1 MEKKKIV
8 VSGMRPTGPLH
19 IGHLVGALNNWV
31 KLQDE
36 YNTYFLIASLHALT
50 SEYANSDKIE
60 EYTREIV
67 LDWLSVGIDP
77 EKSVI
82 FDHSKFEHHYQL
94 HLLLSMITP
103 LGWLERVPT
112 YKEQI
117 KQLKA
122 KNIDTYGFLGYP
134 VLQTVDIILYKGELV
149 PVGEDQV
156 SHIELSREIV
166 RRFNYLYREVF
177 PEPKP
182 LLTEVPRLPGLDGR
196 KMSKS
201 YNNAIYLKEDF
212 NEVKKKIFPMMTDTR
227 RKRRTDP
234 GVPEDCPVFY
244 YHKAFSSK
252 EEIDDIVQGCTKA
265 TIGCLDCKK
274 ILIKNLEKVLVPIK
288 EKRDKFEKDKDFVSD
303 VLNEGNKKAKEVAS
317 KTMDEVFSAI
327 GFKNG

>member
-1 MEKKKIV
+1 MKKMV

-19 IGHLVGALNNWV
+19 IGHLVGALKNWV
-31 KLQDE
+31 KLQEE
-36 YNTYFLIASLHALT
+36 YKTFFLVASLHALT
-50 SEYANSDKIE
+50 SEYTRSDKIMQWTKE
-60 EYTREIV
+60 MIA
-67 LDWLSVGIDP
+67 DWVSVGIDP
-77 EKSVI
+77 NKSVL
-82 FDHSKFEHHYQL
+82 FDHSKVDAHYQL

-103 LGWLERVPT
+103 KGWLERVPT

-166 RRFNYLYREVF
+166 RKFNGLYGDVF

-182 LLTEVPRLPGLDGR
+182 LLTKVPKLPGLDGR

-201 YNNAIYLKEDF
+201 YDNAIYLKEDF

-227 RKRRTDP
+227 RKRRSDP

-244 YHKAFSSK
+244 YHKAFSES
-252 EEIDDIVQGCTKA
+252 EEIKEIDNGCRNA
-265 TIGCLDCKK
+265 SIGCIDCKK
-274 ILIKNLEKVLVPIK
+274 ILIKNLEKTLVPIK
-288 EKRDKFEKDKDFVSD
+288 DKRAAILKDKNIINDI
-303 VLNEGNKKAKEVAS
+303 LAEGNKKAEVVAKSTMKEVFGG
-317 KTMDEVFSAI
+317 M
-327 GFKNG
+327 GFAEE

>member
-1 MEKKKIV
+1 MKKVV

-31 KLQDE
+31 KLQEE
-36 YNTYFLIASLHALT
+36 YKTFFLVASLHALT
-50 SEYANSDKIE
+50 SEYAQSDKIMGWTKE
-60 EYTREIV
+60 MIA
-67 LDWLSVGIDP
+67 DWISIGIDP
-77 EKSVI
+77 EKSVL
-82 FDHSKFEHHYQL
+82 FDHSKITGHYQL

-103 LGWLERVPT
+103 KGWLERVPT

-117 KQLKA
+117 KQLKT

-166 RRFNYLYREVF
+166 RKFNSLYGEIF

-182 LLTEVPRLPGLDGR
+182 LLTSVPKLPGLDGR

-201 YNNAIYLKEDF
+201 YDNAIYLKEDF
-212 NEVKKKIFPMMTDTR
+212 NEVKKKVFPMMTDTR
-227 RKRRTDP
+227 RKRRSDP

-244 YHKAFSSK
+244 YHKAFSEK
-252 EEIDDIVQGCTKA
+252 EEIEEIKEGCSKA
-265 TIGCLDCKK
+265 TIGCIDCKK
-274 ILIKNLEKVLVPIK
+274 ILLKNLEKTLVPIK
-288 EKRDKFEKDKDFVSD
+288 DKRESI
-303 VLNEGNKKAKEVAS
+303 LNSKNAIEDILSEGNKKADEIAKQ
-317 KTMDEVFSAI
+317 TMDEVFGGI
-327 GFKNG
+327 GFKNE